1 MKLLNELSGELI
13 VSKKKLSGNIT
24 NNAKAISGSIICDG
38 VRNLETYQGSY
49 NITPT
54 GQTQV
59 LLTNDMRL
67 DGNITINPIPSNYGM
82 ISHSG
87 SGILIT

>member
-54 GQTQV
+54 GQTQI

-67 DGNITINPIPSNYGM
+67 GGNITINPIPSNYG
-82 ISHSG
+82 
-87 SGILIT
+87 LITWDGSAITVS